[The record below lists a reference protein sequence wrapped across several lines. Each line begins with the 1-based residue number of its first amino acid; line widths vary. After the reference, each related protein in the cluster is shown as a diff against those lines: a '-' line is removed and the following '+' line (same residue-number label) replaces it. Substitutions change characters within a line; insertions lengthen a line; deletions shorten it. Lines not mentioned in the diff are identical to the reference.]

1 MPKTTRPPPQHEAA
15 VVEPTGGPVF
25 EPYDSPAGGWG
36 ALHATAK
43 ALREQS
49 IAIKGSMSLLSMNQ
63 PDGFDCPGCAWPDP
77 QHTSS
82 FEFCEN
88 GAKAVAFELTKRRVT
103 RDFFAS
109 HSVSQLAERSDYW
122 LEEQGRLTEPMRY
135 DPATDFYVPVS
146 WDEAFELI
154 GRELRTLDNPNEAE
168 FYTSGRTSNE
178 AAFLYQL
185 FVRRFG
191 TNNFPDCSNM
201 CHEPT
206 SVGLPESIGIGKG
219 TVILDDF
226 AHADAIFVIGQN
238 PGTNS
243 PRMMTELRNASR
255 RGVPIVVLNPLR
267 ERALERFAAPQDPV
281 EMTTFS
287 STRIASE
294 YCQVRVGGDVAAL
307 KGVMKI
313 MLDSHEQAL
322 RDGRKPVFDIEFI
335 EQHTQGLEALTADL
349 RHTGWDDILRGS
361 GLSREQLERV
371 AAIYM
376 RANAVIICYGMGITQ
391 HRRGSANVQQIAN
404 LLLLRGNVGKPGA
417 GICPVRGHSNVQG
430 DRTMGI
436 DEKPRP
442 ELLDQIEKVFGFV
455 PPRAHGHTV
464 VDAVQAMIDGR
475 AKVFIGLGGNFVAAV
490 PDKPIA
496 EAAMRRLRLTV
507 GITTKFNRGH
517 VVHGEQA
524 LILPC
529 LARSDIDLQKSGRQS
544 ITVEDS
550 MSMVH
555 ASRGL
560 VEPPRGVLKSEVA
573 IVCGMARATIPDSGI
588 DWSAFEEDYNLI
600 RDRIAAVFPDLFRDF
615 NQRLQQPGGFH
626 LTIPPRD
633 RVWKTPNGR
642 ANFIV
647 LEGVDEELLVNNAAM
662 LRLAT
667 IRSHD
672 QYNTTIYSLDDRYR
686 GVFGGR
692 MVVLMNESDMQER
705 GIPPEALVE
714 IESLADDR
722 QKRVVRGFKAR
733 PYNIPK
739 GSIGAYYPETNPLL
753 PLAYHDVKSKTPAA
767 KSIPVVV
774 RLQPTRE
781 TPGHEAVAPQVGD

>member
-1 MPKTTRPPPQHEAA
+1 MSSSTFGD
-15 VVEPTGGPVF
+15 EPTAASTDLPATGVGELPLF
-25 EPYDSPAGGWG
+25 EPYESPAGGWG
-36 ALHATAK
+36 ALQATAK

-49 IAIKGSMSLLSMNQ
+49 VILKGGRALLSMNQ

-77 QHTSS
+77 KHTSS

-88 GAKAVAFELTKRRVT
+88 GAKAVAFELTNRRVT
-103 RDFFAS
+103 PDFFAA
-109 HSVSQLAERSDYW
+109 HTVRELEQHSDYW

-135 DPATDFYVPVS
+135 DAASDRYVPIG
-146 WDEAFELI
+146 WEEAFALI
-154 GRELRTLDNPNEAE
+154 GRELRALQSPDQAE

-226 AHADAIFVIGQN
+226 SHADAIFVIGQN

-281 EMTTFS
+281 EMITLS

-294 YCQVRVGGDVAAL
+294 YCQVGVGGDVAAL
-307 KGVMKI
+307 KGIMKI
-313 MLDSHEQAL
+313 VLEAHDTTVETGGQPILDLA
-322 RDGRKPVFDIEFI
+322 FI
-335 EQHTQGLEALTADL
+335 EQHTHGFSAFAEEL
-349 RHTGWDDILRGS
+349 RRTEWSDILRVS
-361 GLSREQLERV
+361 GLSREQIQRV
-371 AAIYM
+371 ATIYM
-376 RANAVIICYGMGITQ
+376 KSNAVIVCYGMGITQ
-391 HRRGSANVQQIAN
+391 HQHGSENIQQIVN

-430 DRTMGI
+430 DRTVGI
-436 DEKPRP
+436 DEKPKP
-442 ELLDQIEKVFGFV
+442 ELLDQIERVFGFK
-455 PPRAHGHTV
+455 PPRAHGHAV
-464 VDAVQAMIDGR
+464 IDAVQAMIDGR
-475 AKVFIGLGGNFVAAV
+475 AKVFIGLGGNFVTAV
-490 PDKPIA
+490 PDKPVV

-507 GITTKFNRGH
+507 AISTKLNRGH
-517 VVHGEQA
+517 LVHGEQA

-529 LARSDIDLQKSGRQS
+529 LARSDIDIQATGRQA

-555 ASRGL
+555 ASAGL
-560 VEPPRGVLKSEVA
+560 VHPPSKHLKSEVA
-573 IVCGMARATIPDSGI
+573 IVCGIAQVTLTADDI
-588 DWSAFEEDYNLI
+588 DWSGFEQNYDLI
-600 RDRIAAVFPDLFRDF
+600 RDRIEDVFPALFRDF
-615 NQRLQQPGGFH
+615 NRRIRQPGGFH
-626 LTIPPRD
+626 LPVPPRD
-633 RVWKTPNGR
+633 RVWNTPTGR
-642 ANFIV
+642 ANFLV
-647 LEGVDEELLVNNAAM
+647 FEGVAENPPVDAASV

-667 IRSHD
+667 LRSHN
-672 QYNTTIYSLDDRYR
+672 QYNTTIYGLDDRYR

-692 MVVLMNESDMQER
+692 MVVFMNEADMKER
-705 GIPPEALVE
+705 GIAPGALVE

-722 QKRVVRGFKAR
+722 QRRVVGGFKAR
-733 PYNIPK
+733 PYGIPR

-753 PLAYHDVKSKTPAA
+753 PLAHHDRKSKTPAA
-767 KSIPVVV
+767 KSIPVLV
-774 RLQPTRE
+774 R
-781 TPGHEAVAPQVGD
+781 PQ

>member
-1 MPKTTRPPPQHEAA
+1 MPKITKVSSQAQAP
-15 VVEPTGGPVF
+15 VVEPVGGPVF

-36 ALHATAK
+36 ALHATAMV
-43 ALREQS
+43 LREQS
-49 IAIKGSMSLLSMNQ
+49 IALKGSRALLSMNQ

-77 QHTSS
+77 RHTSS

-88 GAKAVAFELTKRRVT
+88 GAKAVSFELTKRRVT
-103 RDFFAS
+103 REFFAS
-109 HSVSQLAERSDYW
+109 HSVSQLAEQSDYW

-135 DPATDFYVPVS
+135 DPTTDHYVPVS
-146 WDEAFELI
+146 WDEAFGLI
-154 GRELRTLDNPNEAE
+154 ARELGALSDPNEAE

-178 AAFLYQL
+178 AAFLYQV

-219 TVILDDF
+219 TVLLEDF
-226 AHADAIFVIGQN
+226 EHAEAIFVIGQN

-267 ERALERFAAPQDPV
+267 ERALERFAAPQDPI

-294 YCQVRVGGDVAAL
+294 YCQVRIGGDVAAL

-313 MLDSHEQAL
+313 MLDAHDQAL
-322 RDGRKPVFDIEFI
+322 RDGRKPVLDIEFI
-335 EQHTQGLEALTADL
+335 EQHTHGFDALAADL
-349 RHTGWDDILRGS
+349 RRTSWDEILRVS

-371 AAIYM
+371 ADIYM

-391 HRRGSANVQQIAN
+391 HVHGSANVQHVAN
-404 LLLLRGNVGKPGA
+404 LLLLRGNFGKPGA

-442 ELLDQIEKVFGFV
+442 ELLDQIETVFGFS
-455 PPRAHGHTV
+455 PPRAHGHAV

-507 GITTKFNRGH
+507 GITTKLNRGH
-517 VVHGEQA
+517 IVHGEQA
-524 LILPC
+524 LMLPC
-529 LARSDIDLQKSGRQS
+529 LARSDIDMQKSGRQS

-555 ASRGL
+555 ASSGL
-560 VEPPRGVLKSEVA
+560 VKPPSGALKSEVA
-573 IVCGMARATIPDSGI
+573 IVCGMARATLPNSGI
-588 DWSAFEEDYNLI
+588 DWNAFEDDYDLI
-600 RDRIAAVFPDLFRDF
+600 RDKIAAVFPDLFRDF
-615 NQRLQQPGGFH
+615 NQRIRQPGGFH

-647 LEGVDEELLVNNAAM
+647 FEGVDEEPPAKAAGI
-662 LRLAT
+662 LWLAT
-667 IRSHD
+667 LRSHD

-692 MVVLMNESDMQER
+692 MVVFMNESDMLER
-705 GIPPEALVE
+705 GIAPETLVE
-714 IESLADDR
+714 IESLADDK
-722 QKRVVRGFKAR
+722 QKRVVRGFKVR

-753 PLAYHDVKSKTPAA
+753 PLAYHDMKSKTPAA

-774 RLQPTRE
+774 RPQPAHE
-781 TPGHEAVAPQVGD
+781 TADREAVAAQV